1 MLRSNK
7 TSKIFN
13 VISFSYLAYVVILF
27 YVAIQYF
34 PTAFKTSYNGLLFPA
49 ELNLFRL
56 ITSIILCLILLLIIR
71 RRYCKP
77 KKVSEMTVLLLL
89 ILYFI
94 PGLVIY
100 SVTTISNVYYFAYIV
115 FMTMML
121 ISDRIVRRPKVGIH
135 IKGINIKV
143 LIAVSLLTTVYLSFV
158 FKQVF
163 SFSKLLIVDFKL

>member
-56 ITSIILCLILLLIIR
+56 ITSPLF
-71 RRYCKP
+71 YEFGDHAED
-77 KKVSEMTVLLLL
+77 VV
-89 ILYFI
+89 
-94 PGLVIY
+94 
-100 SVTTISNVYYFAYIV
+100 
-115 FMTMML
+115 
-121 ISDRIVRRPKVGIH
+121 VRFFGYDNF
-135 IKGINIKV
+135 GNE
-143 LIAVSLLTTVYLSFV
+143 LF
-158 FKQVF
+158 F
-163 SFSKLLIVDFKL
+163 SHFPFRSTL